1 MPPIDRLPGFFLTA
15 LVILVIPGPSVLF
28 VISRGVAYGRRTALA
43 TVVGNSAG
51 AFVQMCL
58 VALGLG
64 TIVERSVTAYNI
76 VKLVGAAYLVYLGVQ
91 AFRQRHQLTKAT
103 LGGAEPK
110 PLRRILREGFFVG
123 VTNPKL
129 IVFASAA
136 LPQFVDPS
144 RGHVTLQLLV
154 LAIMFQTLA
163 TLSDGTYGMLAG
175 SLRNWFAGSPKR
187 LSTMSGIGGLAIVGL
202 GLNLALSGRND

>member
-43 TVVGNSAG
+43 TVVGNSVG
-51 AFVQMCL
+51 AFMQMCL

-91 AFRQRHQLTKAT
+91 GFRQRHQLTQAT

-202 GLNLALSGRND
+202 GLNLALSGRHD

>member
-1 MPPIDRLPGFFLTA
+1 MPPLERLPEFFLTA

-43 TVVGNSAG
+43 TVVGNSGG

-64 TIVERSVTAYNI
+64 TIVERSITAYTV

-91 AFRQRHQLTKAT
+91 AFRHRHAVTQAT
-103 LGGAEPK
+103 LSGAEPK
-110 PLRRILREGFFVG
+110 PLRRILREGFVVG
-123 VTNPKL
+123 VTNPKV

-136 LPQFVDPS
+136 LPQFVDRQ
-144 RGHVTLQLLV
+144 RGQVTLQMFV

-175 SLRNWFAGSPKR
+175 SMRNWFARSPGR
-187 LSTMSGIGGLAIVGL
+187 LSAMSGIGGLAIIGV
-202 GLNLALSGRND
+202 GLNLALSRRHD